1 MVDQEQQRTA
11 KLRLIMGM
19 REGRPWRDAA
29 DAADLRT
36 SRTAAYRLLQRVNAE
51 GEQALVDG
59 RHGHPSKLRETVRA
73 WLGDYCRGA
82 PGAPSRV
89 VQTALQQRF
98 GVTVSI
104 GHLNRVR
111 VALGLRDHHGGVG
124 GKSGAG

>member
-1 MVDQEQQRTA
+1 MDEAQQRTA
-11 KLRLIMGM
+11 KWRLIKGM

-29 DAADLRT
+29 GDANLQT

-59 RHGHPSKLRETVRA
+59 RHGHPSKLRAPVRA

-82 PGAPSRV
+82 TGAPSRV

-124 GKSGAG
+124 EKSGPG

>member
-1 MVDQEQQRTA
+1 MDEAQQRTA
-11 KLRLIMGM
+11 KLRLIKGM

-29 DAADLRT
+29 GVADLQT
-36 SRTAAYRLLQRVNAE
+36 SRTAAYRLLQRVNTE

-59 RHGHPSKLRETVRA
+59 RHGHPSKLRAPVRA

-89 VQTALQQRF
+89 VQTALQERF

-124 GKSGAG
+124 GKSGPD

>member
-1 MVDQEQQRTA
+1 MDQEQQRTA

-29 DAADLRT
+29 GAADLQT

-59 RHGHPSKLRETVRA
+59 RHGHPSKLREPVRA
-73 WLGDYCRGA
+73 WLGDDCRGA
-82 PGAPSRV
+82 PGPPSRV
-89 VQTALQQRF
+89 VQTALRERF

-111 VALGLRDHHGGVG
+111 VALGLRDHHGSVG
-124 GKSGAG
+124 EKSGPG

>member
-1 MVDQEQQRTA
+1 MDEAQQRTA

-19 REGRPWRDAA
+19 RAGRPWREAVA
-29 DAADLRT
+29 AADLRT

-59 RHGHPSKLRETVRA
+59 RHGHPSKLREPVRA

-82 PGAPSRV
+82 PDSPSRV
-89 VQTALQQRF
+89 VQTALRERF

-124 GKSGAG
+124 GKSGPG